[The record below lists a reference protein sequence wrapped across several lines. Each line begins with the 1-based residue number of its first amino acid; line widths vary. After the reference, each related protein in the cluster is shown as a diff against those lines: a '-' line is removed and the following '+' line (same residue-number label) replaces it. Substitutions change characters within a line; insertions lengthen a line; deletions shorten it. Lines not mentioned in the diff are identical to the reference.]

1 MLQKIQSV
9 TTFSLLRFY
18 CTPFYRFKDDQMDEQ
33 GVRVIGVDFD
43 TYLSQWGNSCPKESF
58 KRTLNERSTEILAK
72 LKDSGVGKR
81 PVVFVGHSM
90 GGLIIKR
97 MLAESELN
105 NDNEFIKNTKGIV
118 FYSTPHNGSQ
128 VAKLNAGSKLLFF
141 PSTEVQD
148 LEANS
153 PALDILHQTFLELAK
168 RFQMKVVSF
177 GETVPTPYM
186 GLDITFVD
194 GDSSDPGYGEH
205 YKVGLNHMNICKP
218 NSKGSKLYRKLMNIV
233 WDELDNV
240 RDPFEQ

>member
-1 MLQKIQSV
+1 MTI
-9 TTFSLLRFY
+9 THSLTSLSNLRF
-18 CTPFYRFKDDQMDEQ
+18 KEDQMDES

-43 TYLSQWGNSCPKESF
+43 TYLSSWGNTCSKESF
-58 KRTLNERSTEILAK
+58 KRTLNDRSTEILAK
-72 LKDSGVGKR
+72 LKESGVGKR
-81 PVVFVGHSM
+81 PVIFVGHSM

-97 MLAESELN
+97 MLAESEEN
-105 NDNEFIKNTKGIV
+105 SDNDFVKNTKGIV
-118 FYSTPHNGSQ
+118 FYSTPHNGTH

-153 PALDILHQTFLELAK
+153 PALNILHQTFLDVAK
-168 RFQMKVVSF
+168 RFKMKIVSF

-186 GLDITFVD
+186 GLDITFVP

-205 YKVGLNHMNICKP
+205 YKVGQNHMNICKP
-218 NSKGSKLYRKLMNIV
+218 SSKKSKLYRKVINLV

-240 RDPFEQ
+240 HETSEP